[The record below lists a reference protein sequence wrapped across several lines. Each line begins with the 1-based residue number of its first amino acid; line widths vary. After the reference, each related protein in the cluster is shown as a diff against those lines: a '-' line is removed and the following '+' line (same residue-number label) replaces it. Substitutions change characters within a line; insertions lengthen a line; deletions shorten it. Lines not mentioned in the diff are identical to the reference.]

1 VFADAI
7 QIASGFTFPVA
18 IAHRVWGGQIRAGA
32 AAFIVLN
39 SDGWIVTSSHV
50 FDTALKADQDR
61 LKVQPLQNEIDKI
74 RSDTRLLPNYT
85 ASQVRRVEAEADRDW
100 ITNLSYWWARDGVTI
115 RDLSLLPDVD
125 LAIGRLDPFDSASV
139 SRYPTLKNP
148 ALNFNPGRSLC
159 RLGFPF
165 HDITATFDPA
175 TRDFSM
181 NTSFTFFP
189 LDGIFTRTLEDPART
204 GKYHIKLIE
213 TSSHGRMGQSWGPIF
228 DTRGHVWGIQSQ
240 TRHIPL
246 GFDTEVQIGG
256 RKVIE
261 HQVINLGEGVHVE
274 TLAAVLTDLG
284 VHFEMST
291 D

>member
-18 IAHRVWGGQIRAGA
+18 IAHGVWGGHVRAEA

-39 SDGWIVTSSHV
+39 SDGWIVTASHV
-50 FDTALKADQDR
+50 FNTAPKADQDR
-61 LKVQPLQNEIDKI
+61 LKVQPLQDEIDKI
-74 RSDTRLLPNYT
+74 QSDTTLLPK
-85 ASQVRRVEAEADRDW
+85 
-100 ITNLSYWWARDGVTI
+100 YWWARNGVTI
-115 RDLSLLPDVD
+115 RDLTLVPDVD
-125 LAIGRLDPFDSASV
+125 LAIGRLDPFDSTSV
-139 SRYPTLKNP
+139 STYPTLKNP

-175 TRDFSM
+175 TSGFSM
-181 NTSFTFFP
+181 NTSFIFFS
-189 LDGIFTRTLEDPART
+189 LDGIFTRTLEDSARE
-204 GKYHIKLIE
+204 GKYPIKLIE
-213 TSSHGRMGQSWGPIF
+213 TSSSGLMGQSWGPIF
-228 DTRGHVWGIQSQ
+228 DTRGRVWGIQSQ

-246 GFDTEVQIGG
+246 GFDVEVQIGG

-261 HQVINLGEGVHVE
+261 HQVINLGDGVHAE